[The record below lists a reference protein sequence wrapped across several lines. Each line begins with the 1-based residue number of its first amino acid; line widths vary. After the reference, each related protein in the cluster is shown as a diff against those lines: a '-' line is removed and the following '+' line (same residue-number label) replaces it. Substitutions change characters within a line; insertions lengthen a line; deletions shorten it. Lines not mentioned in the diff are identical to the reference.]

1 MRYAV
6 SVGFLGYTRCNNVCV
21 YNPESRGFDDL
32 TPAEAR
38 RYIDRKQLKGVLWRN
53 GDEGPEFY
61 PDDNGFNQKDIMIKS
76 ANKFR
81 PMLHDVLAG
90 NPVNSFLTVVRV
102 LDTDYRGRL
111 YEVVS
116 NKYSR
121 LKITEQNLRELN
133 EITVIAGVWI
143 TDNEIKVCDGVQY
156 ENRKADAAF
165 SKGTYKDGIAIECL
179 PSTKDMMEDKPEPAE
194 DKPEE
199 KTEEAPVEQDK
210 SEPAEE
216 KTEETSEEAPVEQSE
231 TDKKEPESL
240 EDIFGSVQEQM
251 EEQVAEKEEQ
261 PEGSKEQKTE
271 KSTPKSGKRTPK
283 KK

>member
-6 SVGFLGYTRCNNVCV
+6 SLIYLGYTRNSGAVL
-21 YNPESRGFDDL
+21 FDSDTKEFL
-32 TPAEAR
+32 DSTPAEVR
-38 RYIDRKQLKGVLWRN
+38 RLIDLGLVKGLKWRN
-53 GDEGPEFY
+53 GDDGPEFVC
-61 PDDNGFNQKDIMIKS
+61 DADGFNQQNIPVKS

-81 PMLHDVLAG
+81 PYLNDVPGA
-90 NPVNSFLTVVRV
+90 PINSMYTVVRV
-102 LDTDYRGRL
+102 LDTDYRGKL

-116 NKYSR
+116 NKCAR
-121 LKITEQNLRELN
+121 IKITEQNLRELSQLTN
-133 EITVIAGVWI
+133 IAGVWI

-179 PSTKDMMEDKPEPAE
+179 PSTKEILEDKSEPAQ
-194 DKPEE
+194 E
-199 KTEEAPVEQDK
+199 KVEEAPVEQEK
-210 SEPAEE
+210 TEQTEE

-251 EEQVAEKEEQ
+251 EEQVAEKKEQ
-261 PEGSKEQKTE
+261 PEESKEQKTE
-271 KSTPKSGKRTPK
+271 KSTPKSGKRSPK
-283 KK
+283 RK

>member
-6 SVGFLGYTRCNNVCV
+6 SLIYLGYTRNSGAVL
-21 YNPESRGFDDL
+21 FDSDTKEFL
-32 TPAEAR
+32 DSTPAEVR
-38 RYIDRKQLKGVLWRN
+38 RLIDLGLVKGLKWRN
-53 GDEGPEFY
+53 GDDGPEFIV
-61 PDDNGFNQKDIMIKS
+61 DTEEFNQQNIPVKS

-81 PMLHDVLAG
+81 PYLNDVPGA
-90 NPVNSFLTVVRV
+90 PINSMYTVVRV

-116 NKYSR
+116 NKCAR
-121 LKITEQNLRELN
+121 IKITEQNLRELSQLTN
-133 EITVIAGVWI
+133 IAGVWI

-165 SKGTYKDGIAIECL
+165 SKGTYKDGIAIESL
-179 PSTKDMMEDKPEPAE
+179 PSTKEILEDKSEPAQ
-194 DKPEE
+194 E
-199 KTEEAPVEQDK
+199 KVEEAPVEQ
-210 SEPAEE
+210 E
-216 KTEETSEEAPVEQSE
+216 KTEQTEAKTEAKTEEAPVEQSE

-251 EEQVAEKEEQ
+251 EEQVAEKKEQ
-261 PEGSKEQKTE
+261 PEESKEQKTE

>member
-6 SVGFLGYTRCNNVCV
+6 SLIYLGYTRNSGAVL
-21 YNPESRGFDDL
+21 FDSDTKEFL
-32 TPAEAR
+32 DSTPAEVR
-38 RYIDRKQLKGVLWRN
+38 RLIDLGLVKGLKWRN
-53 GDEGPEFY
+53 GDEGPEFIV
-61 PDDNGFNQKDIMIKS
+61 DTEEFNQQNIPVKS

-81 PMLHDVLAG
+81 PYLNDVPGA
-90 NPVNSFLTVVRV
+90 PINSMYTVVRV

-116 NKYSR
+116 NKCAR
-121 LKITEQNLRELN
+121 IKITEQNLRELSQLTN
-133 EITVIAGVWI
+133 IAGVWI

-179 PSTKDMMEDKPEPAE
+179 PSTKDMLEDKPEPEE

-216 KTEETSEEAPVEQSE
+216 KTEETSEETPVEQSE

-251 EEQVAEKEEQ
+251 EEQVAEKKEQ
-261 PEGSKEQKTE
+261 PEESKEQKTE
-271 KSTPKSGKRTPK
+271 KSTPKSGKRSPK

>member
-6 SVGFLGYTRCNNVCV
+6 SVGYLGYTRCNNVCV

-38 RYIDRKQLKGVLWRN
+38 RFIDQKQLKGVLWRN
-53 GDEGPEFY
+53 GEEGPEFY
-61 PDDNGFNQKDIMIKS
+61 PDSVGFNQTDIMIKS

-81 PMLHDVLAG
+81 PMLKDVLAG

-121 LKITEQNLRELN
+121 LKVTEQNLRELN
-133 EITVIAGVWI
+133 DITVVAGVWI
-143 TDNEIKVCDGVQY
+143 TEEEIKVCDGVQY

-165 SKGTYKDGIAIECL
+165 GKGVYKNGQPVESL
-179 PSTKDMMEDKPEPAE
+179 PSTREVLNAPTKEPKAEEPKEETPVETVETPVETKEEQVVEEETKAEGDSDKEETLDSIFGNVQEQLAEQLAEQPEQQ
-194 DKPEE
+194 EE
-199 KTEEAPVEQDK
+199 KEEAPAK
-210 SEPAEE
+210 
-216 KTEETSEEAPVEQSE
+216 KT
-231 TDKKEPESL
+231 
-240 EDIFGSVQEQM
+240 
-251 EEQVAEKEEQ
+251 
-261 PEGSKEQKTE
+261 
-271 KSTPKSGKRTPK
+271 TPKNSKKTTK

>member
-6 SVGFLGYTRCNNVCV
+6 SLIYLGYTRNSGAVL
-21 YNPESRGFDDL
+21 FDSDTKEFL
-32 TPAEAR
+32 DSTPAEVR
-38 RYIDRKQLKGVLWRN
+38 RLIDLGLVKGLKWRN
-53 GDEGPEFY
+53 GDEGPEFIV
-61 PDDNGFNQKDIMIKS
+61 DTEEFNQQNIPVKS

-81 PMLHDVLAG
+81 PYLNDVPGA
-90 NPVNSFLTVVRV
+90 PINSMYTVVRV

-116 NKYSR
+116 NKCAR
-121 LKITEQNLRELN
+121 IKITEQNLRELSQLTN
-133 EITVIAGVWI
+133 IAGVWI

-156 ENRKADAAF
+156 ENRKADAVF
-165 SKGTYKDGIAIECL
+165 SKGTYKDGIAIESL
-179 PSTKDMMEDKPEPAE
+179 PSTKEILEDKSEPAQ
-194 DKPEE
+194 E
-199 KTEEAPVEQDK
+199 KVEEAPVEQEK
-210 SEPAEE
+210 TEQTEE

-231 TDKKEPESL
+231 TEKKEPESL

-261 PEGSKEQKTE
+261 PEESKEQKTE
-271 KSTPKSGKRTPK
+271 KTAPKSGKRAPK

>member
-6 SVGFLGYTRCNNVCV
+6 SVGYLGYTRCNNVCV

-38 RYIDRKQLKGVLWRN
+38 RFIDQKQLKGVLWRN
-53 GDEGPEFY
+53 GEDGPEFY
-61 PDDNGFNQKDIMIKS
+61 PDSENFNQQDIMIKS

-121 LKITEQNLRELN
+121 LKVTEQNLRELN
-133 EITVIAGVWI
+133 DITVIAGVWI
-143 TDNEIKVCDGVQY
+143 TDEGIKVCDGVQY
-156 ENRKADAAF
+156 ENRMAEAAF
-165 SKGTYKDGIAIECL
+165 TKGIYKDGIAIESL
-179 PSTKDMMEDKPEPAE
+179 PAVKDVLDTPS
-194 DKPEE
+194 EE
-199 KTEEAPVEQDK
+199 
-210 SEPAEE
+210 S
-216 KTEETSEEAPVEQSE
+216 KTEETKEEAPAEQVETKAEGDSGKEE
-231 TDKKEPESL
+231 TL
-240 EDIFGSVQEQM
+240 GDIFGNVQEQLAEQTGQQEQK
-251 EEQVAEKEEQ
+251 EEAPAEK
-261 PEGSKEQKTE
+261 T
-271 KSTPKSGKRTPK
+271 TPKTSKKTTK

>member
-21 YNPESRGFDDL
+21 YNPESGGFDDL

-61 PDDNGFNQKDIMIKS
+61 PDANGFNQKDIMIKS

-179 PSTKDMMEDKPEPAE
+179 PSTKDMLEDKPEPAE
-194 DKPEE
+194 
-199 KTEEAPVEQDK
+199 
-210 SEPAEE
+210 
-216 KTEETSEEAPVEQSE
+216 EETKEAPVEQSE
-231 TDKKEPESL
+231 TDKKESESL

-251 EEQVAEKEEQ
+251 EEQVAEKVEQ

>member
-53 GDEGPEFY
+53 GDDGPEFY
-61 PDDNGFNQKDIMIKS
+61 PDADGFNQKDIMIKS

-179 PSTKDMMEDKPEPAE
+179 PSTKDMLE

-216 KTEETSEEAPVEQSE
+216 KTEETSEETSAEQSE

-251 EEQVAEKEEQ
+251 EEQVAEKKEQ
-261 PEGSKEQKTE
+261 PEESKEQKTE
-271 KSTPKSGKRTPK
+271 KSTPKSGKRSPK

>member
-6 SVGFLGYTRCNNVCV
+6 SLIYLGYTRNSGAVL
-21 YNPESRGFDDL
+21 FDSDTKEFL
-32 TPAEAR
+32 DSTPAEVR
-38 RYIDRKQLKGVLWRN
+38 RLIDLGLVKGLKWRN
-53 GDEGPEFY
+53 GDEGPEFIV
-61 PDDNGFNQKDIMIKS
+61 DTEEFNQQNIPVKS

-81 PMLHDVLAG
+81 PYLNDVPGA
-90 NPVNSFLTVVRV
+90 PINSMYTVVRV

-116 NKYSR
+116 NKCAR
-121 LKITEQNLRELN
+121 IKITEQNLRELSQLTN
-133 EITVIAGVWI
+133 IAGVWI

-156 ENRKADAAF
+156 ENRKADAVF
-165 SKGTYKDGIAIECL
+165 SKGTYKDGIAIESL
-179 PSTKDMMEDKPEPAE
+179 PSTKEILEDKSEPAQ
-194 DKPEE
+194 E
-199 KTEEAPVEQDK
+199 KVEEAPVEQDK

-216 KTEETSEEAPVEQSE
+216 KTEETSEETSAEQSE

-251 EEQVAEKEEQ
+251 EEQVAEKKEQ
-261 PEGSKEQKTE
+261 PEESKEQKTE
-271 KSTPKSGKRTPK
+271 KSTPKSGKRSPK

>member
-6 SVGFLGYTRCNNVCV
+6 SLIYLGYTRNSGAVL
-21 YNPESRGFDDL
+21 FDSDTKEFL
-32 TPAEAR
+32 DSTPAEVR
-38 RYIDRKQLKGVLWRN
+38 RLIDLGLVKGLKWRN
-53 GDEGPEFY
+53 GDEGPEFIV
-61 PDDNGFNQKDIMIKS
+61 DTEEFNQQNIPVKS

-81 PMLHDVLAG
+81 PYLNDVPGA
-90 NPVNSFLTVVRV
+90 PINSMYTVVRV
-102 LDTDYRGRL
+102 LDTDYRGKL

-116 NKYSR
+116 NKCAR
-121 LKITEQNLRELN
+121 IKITEQNLRELSQLTN
-133 EITVIAGVWI
+133 IAGVWI

-199 KTEEAPVEQDK
+199 KTEEAPVEQ
-210 SEPAEE
+210 E
-216 KTEETSEEAPVEQSE
+216 KTEQTEETSEEAPVEQSE

-251 EEQVAEKEEQ
+251 EEQVAEKAEQ
-261 PEGSKEQKTE
+261 PEESKEQKTE
-271 KSTPKSGKRTPK
+271 KSTPKSGKRSPK

>member
-6 SVGFLGYTRCNNVCV
+6 SLIYLGYTRNSGAVL
-21 YNPESRGFDDL
+21 FDSDTKEFL
-32 TPAEAR
+32 DSTPAEVR
-38 RYIDRKQLKGVLWRN
+38 RLIDLGLVKGLKWRN
-53 GDEGPEFY
+53 GDEGPEFIV
-61 PDDNGFNQKDIMIKS
+61 DTEEFNQQNIPVKS

-81 PMLHDVLAG
+81 PYLNDVPGA
-90 NPVNSFLTVVRV
+90 PINSMYTVVRV

-116 NKYSR
+116 NKCAR
-121 LKITEQNLRELN
+121 IKITEQNLRELSQLTN
-133 EITVIAGVWI
+133 IAGVWI

-165 SKGTYKDGIAIECL
+165 SKGTYKDGIAIESL
-179 PSTKDMMEDKPEPAE
+179 PSTKEILEDKSEPAQ
-194 DKPEE
+194 E
-199 KTEEAPVEQDK
+199 KVEEAPVEQ
-210 SEPAEE
+210 E
-216 KTEETSEEAPVEQSE
+216 KTEQTEAKTEAKTEKAPVEQSE

-251 EEQVAEKEEQ
+251 EEQVAEKKEQ
-261 PEGSKEQKTE
+261 PEESKEQKTE

>member
-6 SVGFLGYTRCNNVCV
+6 SLIYLGYTRNSGAVL
-21 YNPESRGFDDL
+21 FDSDTKEFL
-32 TPAEAR
+32 DSTPAEVR
-38 RYIDRKQLKGVLWRN
+38 RLIDLGLVKGLKWRN
-53 GDEGPEFY
+53 GDDGPEFVV
-61 PDDNGFNQKDIMIKS
+61 DAEEFNQQNIPVKS

-81 PMLHDVLAG
+81 PYLNDVPGA
-90 NPVNSFLTVVRV
+90 PINSMYTVVRV
-102 LDTDYRGRL
+102 LDTDYRGKL

-116 NKYSR
+116 NKCAR
-121 LKITEQNLRELN
+121 IKITEQNLRELSQLTN
-133 EITVIAGVWI
+133 IAGVWI

-179 PSTKDMMEDKPEPAE
+179 PSTKDMLEDKSEPAQ
-194 DKPEE
+194 E
-199 KTEEAPVEQDK
+199 KVEEAPVEQDK

-216 KTEETSEEAPVEQSE
+216 KTEETSEETPVEQSE

-251 EEQVAEKEEQ
+251 EEQPEE
-261 PEGSKEQKTE
+261 SKEQKTE
-271 KSTPKSGKRTPK
+271 KSTPKSGKRSPK

>member
-6 SVGFLGYTRCNNVCV
+6 SLIYLGYTRNSGAVL
-21 YNPESRGFDDL
+21 FDSDTKEFL
-32 TPAEAR
+32 DSTPAEVR
-38 RYIDRKQLKGVLWRN
+38 RLIDLGLVKGLKWRN
-53 GDEGPEFY
+53 GDEGPEFIV
-61 PDDNGFNQKDIMIKS
+61 DTEEFNQQNIPVKS

-81 PMLHDVLAG
+81 PYLNDVPGA
-90 NPVNSFLTVVRV
+90 PINSMYTVVRV

-116 NKYSR
+116 NKCAR
-121 LKITEQNLRELN
+121 IKITEQNLRELSQLTN
-133 EITVIAGVWI
+133 IAGVWI

-165 SKGTYKDGIAIECL
+165 SKGTYKDGIAIESL
-179 PSTKDMMEDKPEPAE
+179 PSTKEILEDKSEPAQ
-194 DKPEE
+194 E
-199 KTEEAPVEQDK
+199 KVEEAPVEQ
-210 SEPAEE
+210 E
-216 KTEETSEEAPVEQSE
+216 KTEQTEEKKEETPVESNSEESE
-231 TDKKEPESL
+231 TEKKEPESL

-251 EEQVAEKEEQ
+251 EEQVAEKKEQ
-261 PEGSKEQKTE
+261 PEESKEQKTE

>member
-6 SVGFLGYTRCNNVCV
+6 SVGYLGYTRCNNVCV

-53 GDEGPEFY
+53 GDDGPEFY
-61 PDDNGFNQKDIMIKS
+61 PDADGFNQKDIMIKS

-199 KTEEAPVEQDK
+199 APVEQ
-210 SEPAEE
+210 SESEQTEA
-216 KTEETSEEAPVEQSE
+216 KTEEAPVEQSE

-251 EEQVAEKEEQ
+251 EEQVAEKKEQ
-261 PEGSKEQKTE
+261 PEESKEQKTE

>member
-6 SVGFLGYTRCNNVCV
+6 SLIYLGYTRNSGAVL
-21 YNPESRGFDDL
+21 FDSDTKEFL
-32 TPAEAR
+32 DSTPAEVR
-38 RYIDRKQLKGVLWRN
+38 RLIDLGLVKGLKWRN
-53 GDEGPEFY
+53 GDEGPEFIV
-61 PDDNGFNQKDIMIKS
+61 DTEEFNQQNIPVKS

-81 PMLHDVLAG
+81 PYLNDVPGA
-90 NPVNSFLTVVRV
+90 PINSMYTVVRV

-116 NKYSR
+116 NKCAR
-121 LKITEQNLRELN
+121 IKITEQNLRELSQLTN
-133 EITVIAGVWI
+133 IAGVWI

-156 ENRKADAAF
+156 ENRKADAVF
-165 SKGTYKDGIAIECL
+165 SKGTYKDGIAIESL
-179 PSTKDMMEDKPEPAE
+179 PSTKEILEDKSEPAQ
-194 DKPEE
+194 E
-199 KTEEAPVEQDK
+199 KVEEAPVEQ
-210 SEPAEE
+210 E
-216 KTEETSEEAPVEQSE
+216 KTEQTEAKTEAKTEEAPVEQSE

-261 PEGSKEQKTE
+261 PEESKEQKTE
-271 KSTPKSGKRTPK
+271 KTAPKSGKRAPK

>member
-53 GDEGPEFY
+53 GDDGPEFY
-61 PDDNGFNQKDIMIKS
+61 PDVNGFNQKDIMIKS

-179 PSTKDMMEDKPEPAE
+179 PSTKDMLEDKPEPE
-194 DKPEE
+194 EE
-199 KTEEAPVEQDK
+199 KVEEAPVEQ
-210 SEPAEE
+210 SETEQ
-216 KTEETSEEAPVEQSE
+216 TEETSEETPVEQSE

-251 EEQVAEKEEQ
+251 EEQVAEKKEQ

-271 KSTPKSGKRTPK
+271 KSTPKSGKRSPK

>member
-61 PDDNGFNQKDIMIKS
+61 PDVNGFNQKDIMIKS

-179 PSTKDMMEDKPEPAE
+179 PSTKDMLEDKPEPAE
-194 DKPEE
+194 E
-199 KTEEAPVEQDK
+199 KVEEAPVEQ
-210 SEPAEE
+210 SESEQTEA
-216 KTEETSEEAPVEQSE
+216 KTEETPVEQSE

-240 EDIFGSVQEQM
+240 EDIFGSIQEQM
-251 EEQVAEKEEQ
+251 EEQVAEKKEQ
-261 PEGSKEQKTE
+261 PEESKEQKTE
-271 KSTPKSGKRTPK
+271 KSTPKSGKRSPK

>member
-6 SVGFLGYTRCNNVCV
+6 SIGYLGYTRCNNVCV

-38 RYIDRKQLKGVLWRN
+38 RFIDQKQLKGVAWRN
-53 GDEGPEFY
+53 GEDGPEFY
-61 PDDNGFNQKDIMIKS
+61 PDNEGFNQQDIMIKS

-111 YEVVS
+111 YEIVS

-121 LKITEQNLRELN
+121 LKVTEQNLRELN
-133 EITVIAGVWI
+133 DITMIAGVWI
-143 TDNEIKVCDGVQY
+143 KDNEIKVCDGVQY

-165 SKGTYKDGIAIECL
+165 SKGVYKDGLAIECL
-179 PSTKDMMEDKPEPAE
+179 PSTKEVLNTSAE
-194 DKPEE
+194 ETKAEEIKEE
-199 KTEEAPVEQDK
+199 KHV
-210 SEPAEE
+210 
-216 KTEETSEEAPVEQSE
+216 KTEVTKTEDDSSKEET
-231 TDKKEPESL
+231 L
-240 EDIFGSVQEQM
+240 NNIFENVQEQLA
-251 EEQVAEKEEQ
+251 EQTGQQEQKEEA
-261 PEGSKEQKTE
+261 STE
-271 KSTPKSGKRTPK
+271 KSTNKSLKRTAK

>member
-6 SVGFLGYTRCNNVCV
+6 SVGYLGYTRCNNVCV

-38 RYIDRKQLKGVLWRN
+38 RFIDQKQLKGVLWRN
-53 GDEGPEFY
+53 GEDGPEFY
-61 PDDNGFNQKDIMIKS
+61 PDANGFNQQDIMIKS

-121 LKITEQNLRELN
+121 LKVTEQNLRELN
-133 EITVIAGVWI
+133 DITVIAGVWI
-143 TDNEIKVCDGVQY
+143 TDEGIKVCDGVQY
-156 ENRKADAAF
+156 ENRMADATF
-165 SKGTYKDGIAIECL
+165 VKGVYKDGIAIESL
-179 PSTKDMMEDKPEPAE
+179 PAVKDVLDTPTEEP
-194 DKPEE
+194 
-199 KTEEAPVEQDK
+199 KTEEPK
-210 SEPAEE
+210 
-216 KTEETSEEAPVEQSE
+216 EEAPAEQVETKAEGDSGKEE
-231 TDKKEPESL
+231 TL
-240 EDIFGSVQEQM
+240 GDIFGNVQEQLAEQTGQQEQK
-251 EEQVAEKEEQ
+251 EEAPAEK
-261 PEGSKEQKTE
+261 T
-271 KSTPKSGKRTPK
+271 TPKTSKKTTK

>member
-6 SVGFLGYTRCNNVCV
+6 SVGYLGYTRCNNVCV

-53 GDEGPEFY
+53 GDDGPEIY
-61 PDDNGFNQKDIMIKS
+61 PDANGFNQKDIMIKS

-179 PSTKDMMEDKPEPAE
+179 PSTKDMLEDKPEPAE
-194 DKPEE
+194 E
-199 KTEEAPVEQDK
+199 KVEEAPVEQ
-210 SEPAEE
+210 E
-216 KTEETSEEAPVEQSE
+216 KTEQTEEKKEETPVESNSEESE
-231 TDKKEPESL
+231 TDKKESESL
-240 EDIFGSVQEQM
+240 EDIFRSVQEQM

-261 PEGSKEQKTE
+261 PEESKEQKTE
-271 KSTPKSGKRTPK
+271 KTTPKSGKRAPK
-283 KK
+283 RK

>member
-6 SVGFLGYTRCNNVCV
+6 SLIYLGYTRNSGAVL
-21 YNPESRGFDDL
+21 FDSDTKEFL
-32 TPAEAR
+32 DSTPAEVR
-38 RYIDRKQLKGVLWRN
+38 RLIDLGLVKGLKWRN
-53 GDEGPEFY
+53 GDEGPEFIV
-61 PDDNGFNQKDIMIKS
+61 DTEEFNQQNIPVKS

-81 PMLHDVLAG
+81 PYLNDVPGA
-90 NPVNSFLTVVRV
+90 PINSMYTVVRV

-116 NKYSR
+116 NKCAR
-121 LKITEQNLRELN
+121 IKITEQNLRELSQLTN
-133 EITVIAGVWI
+133 IAGVWI

-156 ENRKADAAF
+156 ENRKADAVF
-165 SKGTYKDGIAIECL
+165 SKGTYKDGIAIESL
-179 PSTKDMMEDKPEPAE
+179 PSTKEILEDKPEPAE
-194 DKPEE
+194 EKVEETPVEQEKTEQTEE
-199 KTEEAPVEQDK
+199 KTEEEAPVE
-210 SEPAEE
+210 
-216 KTEETSEEAPVEQSE
+216 TSVEQSE

-251 EEQVAEKEEQ
+251 EEQVAEKKEQ

>member
-6 SVGFLGYTRCNNVCV
+6 SLIYLGYTRNSGAVL
-21 YNPESRGFDDL
+21 FDSDTKEFL
-32 TPAEAR
+32 DSTPAEVR
-38 RYIDRKQLKGVLWRN
+38 RLIDLGLVKGLKWRN
-53 GDEGPEFY
+53 GDEGPEFIV
-61 PDDNGFNQKDIMIKS
+61 DTEEFNQQNIPVKS

-81 PMLHDVLAG
+81 PYLNDVPGA
-90 NPVNSFLTVVRV
+90 PINSMYTVVRV

-116 NKYSR
+116 NKCAR
-121 LKITEQNLRELN
+121 IKITEQNLRELSQLTN
-133 EITVIAGVWI
+133 IAGVWI

-156 ENRKADAAF
+156 ENRKADAVF
-165 SKGTYKDGIAIECL
+165 SKGTYKDGIAIESL
-179 PSTKDMMEDKPEPAE
+179 PSTKEILEDKSEPAQ
-194 DKPEE
+194 E
-199 KTEEAPVEQDK
+199 KVEEAPVEQ
-210 SEPAEE
+210 E
-216 KTEETSEEAPVEQSE
+216 K

-251 EEQVAEKEEQ
+251 EEQVAEKKEQ
-261 PEGSKEQKTE
+261 PEESKEQKTE

>member
-6 SVGFLGYTRCNNVCV
+6 SLIYLGYTRNSGAVL
-21 YNPESRGFDDL
+21 FDSDTKEFL
-32 TPAEAR
+32 DSTPAEVR
-38 RYIDRKQLKGVLWRN
+38 RLIDLGLVKGLKWRN
-53 GDEGPEFY
+53 GDDGPEFIV
-61 PDDNGFNQKDIMIKS
+61 DTEEFNQQNIPVKS

-81 PMLHDVLAG
+81 PYLNDVPGA
-90 NPVNSFLTVVRV
+90 PINSMYTVVRV

-116 NKYSR
+116 NKCAR
-121 LKITEQNLRELN
+121 IKITEQNLRELSQLTN
-133 EITVIAGVWI
+133 IAGVWI

-179 PSTKDMMEDKPEPAE
+179 PSTKDILENKPEPAE
-194 DKPEE
+194 E
-199 KTEEAPVEQDK
+199 KVEEAPVEQ
-210 SEPAEE
+210 SETEQTEAKTEE
-216 KTEETSEEAPVEQSE
+216 KTEEAPVEQSE
-231 TDKKEPESL
+231 TDKKESESL

-251 EEQVAEKEEQ
+251 EEQVAEKKEQ
-261 PEGSKEQKTE
+261 PEESKEQKTE
-271 KSTPKSGKRTPK
+271 KTAPKSGKRAPK

>member
-6 SVGFLGYTRCNNVCV
+6 SLIYLGYTRNSGAVL
-21 YNPESRGFDDL
+21 FDSDTKEFL
-32 TPAEAR
+32 DSTPAEVR
-38 RYIDRKQLKGVLWRN
+38 RLIDLGLVKGLKWRN
-53 GDEGPEFY
+53 GDEGPEFIV
-61 PDDNGFNQKDIMIKS
+61 DTEEFNQQNIPVKS

-81 PMLHDVLAG
+81 PYLNDVPGA
-90 NPVNSFLTVVRV
+90 PINSMYTVVRV

-116 NKYSR
+116 NKCAR
-121 LKITEQNLRELN
+121 IKITEQNLRELSQLTN
-133 EITVIAGVWI
+133 IAGVWI

-165 SKGTYKDGIAIECL
+165 SKGTYKDGIAIESL
-179 PSTKDMMEDKPEPAE
+179 PSTKEILEDKSEPAQ
-194 DKPEE
+194 E
-199 KTEEAPVEQDK
+199 KVEEAPVEQDK

-216 KTEETSEEAPVEQSE
+216 KTEETSEETPVEQSE
-231 TDKKEPESL
+231 TDKKESESL

-251 EEQVAEKEEQ
+251 EEQVAEKKEQ
-261 PEGSKEQKTE
+261 PEESKEQKTE
-271 KSTPKSGKRTPK
+271 KPTPKSGKRTPK

>member
-6 SVGFLGYTRCNNVCV
+6 SLIYLGYTRNSGAVL
-21 YNPESRGFDDL
+21 FDSDTKEFL
-32 TPAEAR
+32 DSTPAEVR
-38 RYIDRKQLKGVLWRN
+38 RLIDLGLVKGLKWRN
-53 GDEGPEFY
+53 GDEGPEFIV
-61 PDDNGFNQKDIMIKS
+61 DTEEFNQQNIPVKS

-81 PMLHDVLAG
+81 PYLNDVPGA
-90 NPVNSFLTVVRV
+90 PINSMYTVVRV

-116 NKYSR
+116 NKCAR
-121 LKITEQNLRELN
+121 IKITEQNLRELSQLTN
-133 EITVIAGVWI
+133 IAGVWI

-179 PSTKDMMEDKPEPAE
+179 PSTKDMMEDKPEPEE
-194 DKPEE
+194 DK
-199 KTEEAPVEQDK
+199 T
-210 SEPAEE
+210 EE
-216 KTEETSEEAPVEQSE
+216 KTEETPVESNSEESE

-251 EEQVAEKEEQ
+251 EEQVAEKKEQ
-261 PEGSKEQKTE
+261 PEESKEQKTE
-271 KSTPKSGKRTPK
+271 KSTPKSGKRSPK

>member
-6 SVGFLGYTRCNNVCV
+6 SLIYLGYTRNSGAVL
-21 YNPESRGFDDL
+21 FDSDTKEFL
-32 TPAEAR
+32 DSTPAEVR
-38 RYIDRKQLKGVLWRN
+38 RLIDLGLVKGLKWRN
-53 GDEGPEFY
+53 GDDGPEFVV
-61 PDDNGFNQKDIMIKS
+61 DAEEFNQQNIPVKS

-81 PMLHDVLAG
+81 PYLNDVPGA
-90 NPVNSFLTVVRV
+90 PINSMYTVVRV
-102 LDTDYRGRL
+102 LDTDYRGKL

-116 NKYSR
+116 NKCAR
-121 LKITEQNLRELN
+121 IKITEQNLRELSQLTN
-133 EITVIAGVWI
+133 IAGVWI

-199 KTEEAPVEQDK
+199 KTEEAPVEQ
-210 SEPAEE
+210 E
-216 KTEETSEEAPVEQSE
+216 KTEPTEDKPEEAPVEQPE
-231 TDKKEPESL
+231 TDKKESESL

-251 EEQVAEKEEQ
+251 EEQVTEKKEQ
-261 PEGSKEQKTE
+261 PEESKEQKTE

-283 KK
+283 RK

>member
-61 PDDNGFNQKDIMIKS
+61 PDADGFNQKDIMIKS

-179 PSTKDMMEDKPEPAE
+179 PSTKDMLEDKPEPAE

-199 KTEEAPVEQDK
+199 TTK
-210 SEPAEE
+210 
-216 KTEETSEEAPVEQSE
+216 EAPVEQSE
-231 TDKKEPESL
+231 TDKKESESL
-240 EDIFGSVQEQM
+240 EDIFGSIQEQM
-251 EEQVAEKEEQ
+251 EEQVTEKKEQ
-261 PEGSKEQKTE
+261 PEESKEQKTE

-283 KK
+283 RK